1 MNFGFS
7 PEQELLRSEARKL
20 LDEQCPMVEVRR
32 LSESP
37 LAYSSALWKQLAELG
52 WLGLTV
58 PEEYGGAELQ
68 WIDMAVL
75 LEETGRS
82 LFPSPLLSC
91 TLAAAAILDS
101 GSEEQKQ
108 AKLPALANGSLLG
121 TVALA
126 EQSGVFGSEGIGLR
140 GKRER
145 DGWLLD
151 GVKCFVTDPEAAGL
165 FVVAF
170 RTGDQTEDLLL
181 AMVDSDA
188 PGVSAQSFPML
199 DSTKRLGNLSLDNV
213 RVGVDA
219 ILGGAD
225 GDRRAVGRLF
235 DRGAVAMTAELLGSA
250 EAALDLTVGYAKER
264 TQFGS
269 PIGRFQGVKHPLAEM
284 FVQLESAKSLLYYAA
299 WAIDARPDD
308 VPQAV
313 SRAKAYAS
321 DAFTRIGFDGIQ
333 LHGTI
338 AYTDEYDMQLY
349 LKRSKWAAPMFGD
362 SDYHYDRLM
371 RLRGV

>member
-7 PEQELLRSEARKL
+7 PEQELLRSGARKL

-32 LSESP
+32 LGESP

-126 EQSGVFGSEGIGLR
+126 VQSGVFGSEGIGLR

-151 GVKCFVTDPEAAGL
+151 GVKCFVTDPEAAAL

-199 DSTKRLGNLSLDNV
+199 DSTKRLGNLSLDHV

-269 PIGRFQGVKHPLAEM
+269 PIGRFQGVNRRPWRDRR
-284 FVQLESAKSLLYYAA
+284 SAGLRRRGNSMEPGREDDA
-299 WAIDARPDD
+299 WRKARTG
-308 VPQAV
+308 A
-313 SRAKAYAS
+313 SERREAKPSTCPKCSNVFAS
-321 DAFTRIGFDGIQ
+321 TIRWAGG
-333 LHGTI
+333 HG
-338 AYTDEYDMQLY
+338 
-349 LKRSKWAAPMFGD
+349 
-362 SDYHYDRLM
+362 
-371 RLRGV
+371 